1 MSCIIYVNTV
11 IIYIYPNLGFM
22 EQFSKNCGFIFTCN
36 YINKIIPALHSRC
49 SVINF
54 TIDPKEN
61 QFISSSFMQRVMEI
75 LEVENVSYNP
85 QVIAQLSKK
94 YSPDW
99 RRVLNELQRYSSGG
113 DVDVGI
119 LTSISDESFEK
130 LIEVLVK
137 RKFTDIRQWV
147 VDNLVSDPAS
157 IYRRLY
163 DNLTDKLT
171 PDSLPDAVLT
181 IGEYSYMSAFVAD
194 QEINLVCCLV
204 RIINECEFE

>member
-1 MSCIIYVNTV
+1 
-11 IIYIYPNLGFM
+11 M

-61 QFISSSFMQRVMEI
+61 QFISGSFMNRVLEI
-75 LEVENVSYNP
+75 LKLEDVSYNP
-85 QVIAQLSKK
+85 EVIAQLIKK

-119 LTSISDESFEK
+119 LSSISDESFEK

-171 PDSLPDAVLT
+171 PDSLPDAILA
-181 IGEYSYMSAFVAD
+181 IGEYSYRSAFVAD